1 MKVKGSK
8 AQGTVGS
15 GEIGVAIWQA
25 HLIEIPH
32 ETTRQSLV
40 SDHVNNHLA
49 RKCFQVKVLQVQV
62 AMACNGLAA
71 KELSGFVPHVGENIS
86 VTARWAKQT

>member
-49 RKCFQVKVLQVQV
+49 RKCFQVKSVTG
-62 AMACNGLAA
+62 AGCNGNGLAA